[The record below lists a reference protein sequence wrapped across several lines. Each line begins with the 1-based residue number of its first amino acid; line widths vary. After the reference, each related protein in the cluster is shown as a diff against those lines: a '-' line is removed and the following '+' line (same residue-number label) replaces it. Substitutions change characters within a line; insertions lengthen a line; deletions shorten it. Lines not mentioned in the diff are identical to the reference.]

1 MQVIEELYFE
11 YMSNYIQFGAGYQLS
26 AQKGALIPSSG
37 SDIKAGNKLKLSSI
51 FHLNLNE
58 CQNINCI
65 IKLSPNSEIL
75 KLVKSYYSVYLKL

>member
-11 YMSNYIQFGAGYQLS
+11 YMSNYQLV
-26 AQKGALIPSSG
+26 QGVNCQPKGALIPSSG
-37 SDIKAGNKLKLSSI
+37 SNIKAESKLKVSSI
-51 FHLNLNE
+51 FHFNLNK

-65 IKLSPNSEIL
+65 IKLSPSSEIL